1 MTQRNIKVWDWPTRL
16 GHWLMVIGFTVAYFT
31 AESER
36 WRLVHVLSGSCVMG
50 VVSYRIIW
58 GFIGSRYALFSS
70 FIHTPKRVF
79 TYLCSYL
86 PRAAGTGGTGKTRV
100 RHIGH
105 NPAGG
110 WAVVLLLLSA
120 GLAAASGILAYH
132 LPDTRD
138 IGELHEWLADSAVAL
153 VAIHLVGVLVSSLA
167 HRENLVVSMLTG
179 SKKGKPGQGIS
190 STHVVAAVALCM
202 WIFLLTFFIR

>member
-1 MTQRNIKVWDWPTRL
+1 MTQYRIKVWDWPTRL

-36 WRLVHVLSGSCVMG
+36 WRLLHIISGGCVIG
-50 VVSYRIIW
+50 VVSFRIVW

-70 FIHTPKRVF
+70 FITTPKRVLV
-79 TYLCSYL
+79 YLRSYI
-86 PRAAGTGGTGKTRV
+86 PGTTGTGGTGV
-100 RHIGH
+100 RYIGH

-132 LPDTRD
+132 LPDTRG
-138 IGELHEWLADSAVAL
+138 IGEIHEWLSNSAVTL
-153 VAIHLVGVLVSSLA
+153 VVIHLAGVLVSSLV

-179 SKKGKPGQGIS
+179 SKKGSPGQGIS
-190 STHVVAAVALCM
+190 STHILAAVALCM